1 VNFYVTMAGMPAA
14 LVTGASTGLGREFAR
29 ICAREGYDV
38 ILVARSQSQL
48 EALGGEIEANFKRRT
63 VVIAQDLA
71 VPNAGRAL
79 FNAVQRSGFPL
90 EILINNAGFGLTG
103 RFWELD
109 TDKQIEMVQVNVAAL
124 TELTRLFLPEF
135 IVQRKGRI
143 MNIAST
149 AAFQPGPLMAV
160 YFATKAYV
168 VSFSEAV
175 HNEAR
180 DFGVTVTCVCPGPTK
195 TEFAD
200 RAGMRSS
207 RLFKSERAMNARE
220 VAEQGYSAMKS
231 GKALIIPGRMNA
243 TMAFLTRFAPMQLT
257 ASKVE
262 REPIGLITAV

>member
-1 VNFYVTMAGMPAA
+1 MPAA

-38 ILVARSQSQL
+38 ILVARSRPQL
-48 EALGGEIEANFKRRT
+48 EALSAEIEATFKRRA
-63 VVIAQDLA
+63 VVFPQDLA
-71 VPNAGRAL
+71 TPDAGRIV
-79 FNAVQRSGFPL
+79 FDAVQQSGMPL
-90 EILINNAGFGLTG
+90 EILINNAGFGLVG

-109 TDKQIEMVQVNVAAL
+109 GNKQIEMLQVNVLAL
-124 TELTRLFLPEF
+124 TELTRLCLPGF
-135 IVQRKGRI
+135 IAQRKGRI

-180 DFGVTVTCVCPGPTK
+180 EFGVSVTCVCPGPTK

-200 RAGMRSS
+200 RAGMGNS
-207 RLFKSERAMNARE
+207 RLFKGRRTMEARD
-220 VAEQGYSAMKS
+220 VAEQGFSAMKS
-231 GKALIIPGRMNA
+231 GRALLIPGRMNA
-243 TMAFLTRFAPMQLT
+243 AMAFMARMAPLQLA
-257 ASKVE
+257 ASVARRLQE
-262 REPIGLITAV
+262 SA

>member
-1 VNFYVTMAGMPAA
+1 MPAA

-29 ICAREGYDV
+29 ICARDGYDLF
-38 ILVARSQSQL
+38 LVARSRPRL
-48 EALGGEIEANFKRRT
+48 EALSAEIEATFKRRT

-71 VPNAGRAL
+71 TPDAGQIV
-79 FNAVQRSGFPL
+79 FDTVQNSGMPL
-90 EILINNAGFGLTG
+90 EILINNAGFGLVG
-103 RFWELD
+103 RCWELD
-109 TDKQIEMVQVNVAAL
+109 ANKQIEMLHVNVLAL
-124 TELTRLFLPEF
+124 TELTRLFLPGF
-135 IVQRKGRI
+135 IAQRKGRI

-180 DFGVTVTCVCPGPTK
+180 EFGVSVTCVCPGPTK

-200 RAGMRSS
+200 RAGMGNS
-207 RLFKSERAMNARE
+207 RLFKSGRTMDARD

-231 GKALIIPGRMNA
+231 GKALLIPGRMNA
-243 TMAFLTRFAPMQLT
+243 AMAFMARMAPLQLT
-257 ASKVE
+257 ASVARRLQE
-262 REPIGLITAV
+262 SA